1 MCLQRERERYECT
14 FRHETP
20 PSDCLLTRYVHDFV
34 TSKGHFF
41 PDFTEDGS
49 CDSSKPTSSCVSI
62 VPSSSTRSHNHL
74 SVDVSGAF
82 DASDAGPLYM
92 RLLVRTACFE
102 PSCLSAQYF
111 PVAGVVKRQ
120 AFCHRVSPSTL
131 QSVFP
136 QLDVCYAL
144 SDLVQVATI
153 EAAAPVVIPNTTA
166 IVITSDRSISLCATG
181 ITTSSAG
188 ILELFQN
195 CLVSASPSVETCTS
209 VQTYAFSSAT
219 IDTTPGRSCLTV
231 SASVAVGESVA
242 TVGPLFA
249 TLSVSGQQ
257 SNVTQIG
264 QVQQAVPTVNI
275 NLATL
280 SQQGT
285 QSAFEIVGEGFD
297 SIDLSANNVVL
308 SASTLTA
315 SFSNVVVTGATSQVL
330 TVKFDVAWLERGDL
344 KAIVSVNG
352 ISSTQQVVGWL
363 GDVVPTI
370 SSSNKTVTVSTTS
383 ISLHGFNLGANKQS
397 AIFSFHTSA
406 VPRRVVQG
414 LTEEVNSTF
423 AKVAFAVC
431 VPSLGDNTAF
441 GTIDCS
447 DLS

>member
-1 MCLQRERERYECT
+1 MV
-14 FRHETP
+14 
-20 PSDCLLTRYVHDFV
+20 RYVHDFV

-41 PDFTEDGS
+41 PEFTTDGS
-49 CDSSKPTSSCVSI
+49 CDSSNPTSSCVSV
-62 VPSSSTRSHNHL
+62 VPSSSTRSNTHL

-102 PSCLSAQYF
+102 ASCLSAQYF
-111 PVAGVVKRQ
+111 PVASVVKRQ
-120 AFCHRVSPSTL
+120 AFCQRVSPSAL
-131 QSVFP
+131 QSFFP

-153 EAAAPVVIPNTTA
+153 EAAAPVVVPNTTA
-166 IVITSDRSISLCATG
+166 IVQTSDRSVSLCATG
-181 ITTSSAG
+181 ITASSAG
-188 ILELFQN
+188 VLELFQS
-195 CLVSASPSVETCTS
+195 CLVPASPSVVTCTS
-209 VQTYAFSSAT
+209 VQTYSFSSAN
-219 IDTTPGRSCLTV
+219 IATTPGRTCLTV
-231 SASVAVGESVA
+231 SVSVAVGESVA
-242 TVGPLFA
+242 TVGSLFA

-280 SQQGT
+280 SRQGT

-297 SIDLSANNVVL
+297 SIDLSANSVDL

-315 SFSNVVVTGATSQVL
+315 SISNVVVTGATFQVL
-330 TVKFDVAWLERGDL
+330 TVQFDVSWLERGDL
-344 KAIVSVNG
+344 KAVVSVNG

-363 GDVVPTI
+363 GDVVPTVL
-370 SSSNKTVTVSTTS
+370 SSNATTVTVSTTS
-383 ISLHGFNLGANKQS
+383 IEIHGFNLGSSKRS
-397 AIFSFHTSA
+397 AIFAFHTSA
-406 VPRRVVQG
+406 VPGRVVPG
-414 LTEEVNSTF
+414 LTEEVNSTY
-423 AKVAFAVC
+423 AKVAFAAC

-441 GTIDCS
+441 GTVDCS